1 MHGNVCILTETTAED
16 GEAGLGMQGD
26 EWLDGRFGHTVL
38 LTPLAQLVPRQ
49 THEPSHPP

>member
-38 LTPLAQLVPRQ
+38 LTPLAQSAVTEPRWRD
-49 THEPSHPP
+49 

>member
-16 GEAGLGMQGD
+16 GEAGLGMQSD

-38 LTPLAQLVPRQ
+38 LTPLA
-49 THEPSHPP
+49 